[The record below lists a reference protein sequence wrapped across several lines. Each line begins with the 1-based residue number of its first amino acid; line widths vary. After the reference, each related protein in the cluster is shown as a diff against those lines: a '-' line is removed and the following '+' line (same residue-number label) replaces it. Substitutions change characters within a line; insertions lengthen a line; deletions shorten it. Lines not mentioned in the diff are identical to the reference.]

1 MEDRVPQDDRMRY
14 EHHIKAWRARVD
26 SELGHRLPSPETKPN
41 KLHEAMRYSVLNG
54 GKRLRP
60 LLVYATGFAI
70 GASHEALDAPAC
82 AVELI
87 HAYSLVHDDL
97 PAMDNDDL
105 RRGRPT
111 CHKIYG
117 DAMAILAG
125 DALQAL
131 AFSLLTCNINQL
143 QASSAL
149 EMTRV
154 LAAASGSYGMAGGQ
168 AMDLDAVGKSL
179 NLTELETMHQHNT
192 GDLIRASIKLGALC
206 QPNIDPDKLEQFD
219 QFGRCIGLAFQIQ
232 DDILDIE
239 STTETLGKAQGADRA
254 LNKPT
259 YPALLGLE
267 TAKQMAQDL
276 CKEGLNNLIDLDERT
291 DPLRELSSYI
301 VQREH

>member
-1 MEDRVPQDDRMRY
+1 MPQEDRLQ
-14 EHHIKAWRARVD
+14 IWRARVD
-26 SELGHRLPSPETKPN
+26 SELDHRLPSPDTTPN
-41 KLHEAMRYSVLNG
+41 KLHEAMRYAVLNG
-54 GKRLRP
+54 GKRVRP
-60 LLVYATGFAI
+60 LLVYATGIAV

-111 CHKIYG
+111 CHRIYG

-131 AFSLLTCNINQL
+131 AFSLLTCNVKKLN
-143 QASSAL
+143 ATSAL

-179 NLTELETMHQHNT
+179 NLTELETMHQHKT

-206 QPNIDPDKLEQFD
+206 QPNINPAQLEQLD

-239 STTETLGKAQGADRA
+239 SSTETLGKVQGADRA

-267 TAKQMAQDL
+267 TAKQMARDL
-276 CKEGLNNLIDLDERT
+276 CKEGLNSLMDMDERT